1 MSKRPIPVTIL
12 SYLLVAVGAIGFIY
26 HFSEIKS
33 SRPSEYVWVLAL
45 RLLAIVCGLFMLRG
59 KDWARWLSVAWIVF
73 HVILSFFH
81 SMPEVAL
88 HGLVLVV
95 FVVVLFYPAAN
106 RFFRGHASSGA

>member
-1 MSKRPIPVTIL
+1 MSKRPILVTIL
-12 SYLLVAVGAIGFIY
+12 SYLLIAVGAIGFIY

-81 SMPEVAL
+81 SMQEVAV
-88 HGLVLVV
+88 HALVLAV
-95 FVVVLFYPAAN
+95 FVFVLFRPESN
-106 RFFRGHASSGA
+106 GFFRDGASTGV